1 MAMTRWEF
9 TPEYEDEA
17 LKLVIN
23 TARAVA
29 TLARKLWI
37 NTAPLGRWVA
47 AFTVRH
53 DQDYRRLIASPDQGG
68 ERSVGAIEESSGS
81 SLF

>member
-1 MAMTRWEF
+1 MVHTPQGKIFVMAMTRREF

-23 TARAVA
+23 TGRAVA

-37 NTAPLGRWVA
+37 NTAPLGWWVA

-53 DQDYRRLIASPDQGG
+53 DQDLSTPDRQP
-68 ERSVGAIEESSGS
+68 
-81 SLF
+81 